1 MVMVKRPLTR
11 RKFIG
16 YSAALGVGAL
26 LAACG
31 GNAPPESPGTASA
44 TQASGPSTGAT
55 APASATQA
63 SGSSAGATAPAP
75 TQAAGAVQ
83 SRAAGVQYA
92 QVVTTVPGKFN
103 ESPVLAKQVQDGKL
117 PPLKDRLPE
126 EPLVIKPIEIGQYG
140 GSMRVGN
147 FRAAISGGDQA
158 YGAGNNQ
165 NFYRFNPDLTSAVPN
180 VAKAITVSDDKRT
193 YTINLRRG
201 MKWSDGAPYTAKDVL
216 FWYEDILL
224 NKEISPSVGLDF
236 RPGGK
241 VMELTTPDDY
251 TVVITFAV
259 PHPRFLM
266 ANLTHR
272 YGWYLGQQ
280 AQPAHYLK
288 PFHIKYNPQ
297 ANDEAKAEKFNTWV
311 ERFSDRAN
319 LEVNPAKPLISA
331 FVVDEVS
338 PTVVRYRR
346 NPYFW
351 MVDSEGNQLP
361 YIDTMEMERLQNV
374 ETYHAKIVTG
384 AFDYAVFDTDILNFS
399 TYEGSASKGN
409 YKLLLWSSGRGG
421 EVFFQV
427 NMNFADEVL
436 RKIHQDVR
444 YRRALSIAINREE
457 INRLLFFGQAVPRQ
471 MTVIPESK
479 YYKPEYEQSWAQYDV
494 DQANKLLDE
503 MGLKWDAAKKVRL
516 RSDGKPMQVNFSYYD
531 GEGPKT
537 AILELV
543 AEFWRVIGIDV
554 AAKSITRQLLAPR
567 VRANEEPMSLWHGDA
582 STDVLLPV
590 DRKWSIG
597 KDGDECTI
605 APLWNQWFQTGGSQG
620 EEPPEWYKTPLNAWK
635 TLSETLDPAAAAQLL
650 QSQADNVWSIG
661 TVGMAPW
668 PFIAKNSLRNVPK
681 YGITTWDGLFLYP
694 YHPETFFQKP

>member
-1 MVMVKRPLTR
+1 MAKRPVTR

-16 YSAALGVGAL
+16 YSAALSVGAL

-31 GNAPPESPGTASA
+31 GSAPPETGTPAPAGSTPPAAPPAGA
-44 TQASGPSTGAT
+44 TAAPAGPAAT
-55 APASATQA
+55 APA
-63 SGSSAGATAPAP
+63 
-75 TQAAGAVQ
+75 AAIQ

-92 QVVTTVPGKFN
+92 QVVTTVPAKLS
-103 ESPVLAKQVQDGKL
+103 ESPALAKLVQEGKL
-117 PPLKDRLPE
+117 PPVKDRLPA

-147 FRAAISGGDQA
+147 FRAAISGADQA
-158 YGAGNNQ
+158 YGAGYNQ
-165 NFYRFNPDLTSAVPN
+165 NFFRHSPDLTSGVPN
-180 VAKAITVSDDKRT
+180 VAKAIDVSDDKRT
-193 YTINLRRG
+193 YTIHLRRG
-201 MKWSDGAPYTAKDVL
+201 MKWSDGAPYTSKDVL

-224 NKEISPSVGLDF
+224 NKEITPSIALDF

-241 VMELTTPDDY
+241 VMEMTAPDDY

-280 AQPAHYLK
+280 AHPSHYLK
-288 PFHIKYNPQ
+288 QFHIKYNPK
-297 ANDEAKAEKFNTWV
+297 AADEAKAEKFNTWV
-311 ERFSDRAN
+311 ERFQDRAN
-319 LEVNPAKPLISA
+319 REVNPAKPDIAA
-331 FVVDEVS
+331 FIVEEVA

-361 YIDTMEMERLQNV
+361 YVDTMEMERLQNV

-384 AFDYAVFDTDILNFS
+384 AFDYAAFDTDILNFS
-399 TYEGSASKGN
+399 TYEGSAQKGN
-409 YKLLLWSSGRGG
+409 YRLLLWSSGRGG

-427 NMNFADEVL
+427 NMNYGDEVL

-479 YYKPEYEQSWAQYDV
+479 YFKPEYEKAWAQYDV

-503 MGLKWDAAKKVRL
+503 MGLKWDAAKKTRL
-516 RSDGKPMQVNFSYYD
+516 RPDGKPMQINFSYYD

-554 AAKSITRQLLAPR
+554 TAKSITRQLLAPR

-605 APLWNQWFQTGGSQG
+605 APLWNQWFQTGGAQG
-620 EEPPEWYKTPLNAWK
+620 EEPPDWYKAPLNAWK
-635 TLSETLDPAAAAQLL
+635 TLSETLDPEAAAQLL
-650 QSQADNVWSIG
+650 RSQAENIWSIG

-668 PFIAKNSLRNVPK
+668 PVIAKNTLRNVPK